1 MTINPSFFVDLD
13 DTLFHSHRK
22 SAGAAGEPVAFDRD
36 GEAAS
41 FMTPRQRALFEWL
54 ARDAEIVATTGRS
67 AEAYRRVALGFVG
80 YAICSHG
87 GLILLPDGQPEP
99 RWRKRIAVEAAGHQ
113 RAFAN
118 LLGAVRFRTARAGID
133 ARIRAIAEGDLELYV
148 SIKHNQGDASELARL
163 ATILAEEMPAGWRL
177 CLNDNNLAVLP
188 PFLGKELAVNWFL
201 QEIARRDTFVIGI
214 GDSLSDLPFMALCD
228 YALTPSRSQL
238 FSSLLARIS

>member
-1 MTINPSFFVDLD
+1 MSPLLFVDLD

-41 FMTPRQRALFEWL
+41 FMTARQRALFEWL
-54 ARDAEIVATTGRS
+54 VRDAEIVVTTGRS
-67 AEAYRRVALGFVG
+67 AEAYRRVDLRFAG

-99 RWRKRIAVEAAGHQ
+99 RWRKRITTEAAGHQ
-113 RAFAN
+113 LAFVS
-118 LLGAVRFRTARAGID
+118 LLGAVRFRTTKAGVD
-133 ARIRAIAEGDLELYV
+133 ARIRAISEGDLELYI
-148 SIKHNQGDASELARL
+148 SIKHNQEDASELARL
-163 ATILAEEMPAGWRL
+163 AEILTEEMPAGWRL

-188 PFLGKELAVNWFL
+188 PFLGKELAVDWFL
-201 QEIARRDTFVIGI
+201 QEMARPDTFVVGF
-214 GDSLSDLPFMALCD
+214 GDSLSDVPFMALCD
-228 YALTPSRSQL
+228 YALTPSCSQL